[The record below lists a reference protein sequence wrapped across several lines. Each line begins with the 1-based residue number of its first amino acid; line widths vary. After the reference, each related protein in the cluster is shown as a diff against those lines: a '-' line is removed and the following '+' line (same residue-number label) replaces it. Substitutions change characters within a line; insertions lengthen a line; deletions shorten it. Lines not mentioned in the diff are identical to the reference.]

1 MAHFCL
7 RFVLINRCVRIATQ
21 VGPQNRTISPLAQL
35 FIKSCRELA
44 KQPAKKIR

>member
-1 MAHFCL
+1 L
-7 RFVLINRCVRIATQ
+7 QVLPIKQSLGHVP
-21 VGPQNRTISPLAQL
+21 VGIVLLKNRTISPLAQL